1 MPHRGMVLGGR
12 SGHFLR
18 SHRFACGQRPSKHQK
33 AAMQCNTLS
42 CSTNRGLPKRKSRWH
57 FSTGTVNGISV
68 HQARDMRCTN
78 AAIHEMCNGAGGVH
92 SRWLS
97 EVRTERRVGHCIAGR
112 AGGEGIA
119 GGCIA
124 LQGVA
129 LNCVAR
135 RSMAGQAGPGPG
147 WARDCT
153 ALHCTAL
160 ESCIVCCP
168 PLSKLTKACFR
179 SSISFSRAGLLRVC
193 KNPLARSPKVAKTNW
208 R

>member
-153 ALHCTAL
+153 ALHCTAPHRTGL
-160 ESCIVCCP
+160 HGIAGSQPEEQKVPGIVGGRQW
-168 PLSKLTKACFR
+168 SDAEHAFR
-179 SSISFSRAGLLRVC
+179 H
-193 KNPLARSPKVAKTNW
+193 PRSLQP
-208 R
+208 